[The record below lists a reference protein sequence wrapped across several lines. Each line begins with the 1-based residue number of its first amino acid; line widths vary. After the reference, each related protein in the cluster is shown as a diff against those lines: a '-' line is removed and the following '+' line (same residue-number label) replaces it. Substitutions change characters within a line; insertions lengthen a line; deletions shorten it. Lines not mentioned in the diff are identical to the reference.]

1 MGGQRRQDGADNGLG
16 LALIGFITFTFGDA
30 MVKTM
35 VAGVSPPEI
44 AAIRFTIGALGLG
57 LLVLLRKGRPAFGNQ
72 PWRWQLLRGG
82 GITVATT
89 AFFTAMSLMP
99 LATAT
104 SIGFTSPILT
114 SLLAAALLGEKIRRP
129 TVVAALAAFAG
140 TLIILRPN
148 FAALGW
154 AALLPLLAALGTAGM
169 MVGNRAISGRT
180 DPLVSQ
186 FWMAAIAAPLLIL
199 AALVAH
205 WSGAPK
211 FALSVPAPHIWLLCS
226 AVAVTASTSH
236 WLIYLASRRSGAGT
250 VAPLTYVQLIVAL
263 VLGAAV
269 FGDRPDAVA
278 LAGAAVIHFA
288 LVPSH
293 AGESL
298 VEGVTFAAA
307 GVVVVAWGAVVGVT
321 AGTECGIVVTGLVL
335 AATKPTIT
343 PDTTPEP
350 TKMVWVRRRTR
361 EKRRSR
367 SWGVGDVGLMCV
379 SFPDHSRRA
388 F

>member
-129 TVVAALAAFAG
+129 TVVAALAALAG

-278 LAGAAVIHFA
+278 LAGAAVII
-288 LVPSH
+288 
-293 AGESL
+293 
-298 VEGVTFAAA
+298 AA
-307 GVVVVAWGAVVGVT
+307 GLYLW
-321 AGTECGIVVTGLVL
+321 
-335 AATKPTIT
+335 
-343 PDTTPEP
+343 
-350 TKMVWVRRRTR
+350 
-361 EKRRSR
+361 RSNIR
-367 SWGVGDVGLMCV
+367 YMADEM
-379 SFPDHSRRA
+379 PQA
-388 F
+388 